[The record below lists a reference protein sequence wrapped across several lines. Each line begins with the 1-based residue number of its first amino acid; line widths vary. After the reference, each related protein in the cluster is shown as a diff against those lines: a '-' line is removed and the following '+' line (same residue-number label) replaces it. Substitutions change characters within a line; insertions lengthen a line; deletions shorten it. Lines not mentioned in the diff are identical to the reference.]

1 MLFSK
6 KILSSQFK
14 IVQLKKF
21 LKLKP
26 QYGANESGVIRN
38 SLSEPRYIR
47 ITDIDEFGLLNDS
60 IGVSASR
67 IEDKYVLNDK
77 DILFARS
84 GATVGKAYLHNA
96 NLQGYK
102 CFFAGYMIRF
112 VINSELV
119 LPEYV
124 FYYTQLPTYA
134 NWVRYIQRAAGQP
147 NINAE
152 EYKSL
157 LVPFPPKVVQ
167 QEVVNIYNAAYKQ
180 KQAKEAEAKELLA
193 SIDDYLLAELGITL
207 PEQDNSLQKRIF
219 ITNFSKLTGSRFDAY
234 FYQEKFEYI
243 YSVLSNGIFPCS
255 TLLKESKL
263 ITSGATPLS
272 GGDAYVLSGNGIPF
286 IRSGEISNISFNECI
301 YIKPEIHN
309 TMLKSSRLKPGDLLI
324 AIVGAT
330 IGEIGVYCSER
341 EANINQAIALVRFKE
356 SINSTFIMEFI
367 RSSFG
372 QFILDRMK
380 RPVARANINLDE
392 IGTLPIPLPPLE
404 KQYEIAEH
412 IRKIRQKAKQLQ
424 QDGACILAD
433 AKIRVEQMILG

>member
-67 IEDKYVLNDK
+67 IEDKYVLNNK

-404 KQYEIAEH
+404 KQYEIAER
-412 IRKIRQKAKQLQ
+412 IRTIRQKAKQLQ
-424 QDGACILAD
+424 DDGASILAD
-433 AKIRVEQMILG
+433 AKIQVEQMILG

>member
-219 ITNFSKLTGSRFDAY
+219 ITNFSKLTG
-234 FYQEKFEYI
+234 
-243 YSVLSNGIFPCS
+243 
-255 TLLKESKL
+255 
-263 ITSGATPLS
+263 
-272 GGDAYVLSGNGIPF
+272 F
-286 IRSGEISNISFNECI
+286 IKKSLNI
-301 YIKPEIHN
+301 
-309 TMLKSSRLKPGDLLI
+309 
-324 AIVGAT
+324 
-330 IGEIGVYCSER
+330 
-341 EANINQAIALVRFKE
+341 
-356 SINSTFIMEFI
+356 
-367 RSSFG
+367 
-372 QFILDRMK
+372 FIL
-380 RPVARANINLDE
+380 
-392 IGTLPIPLPPLE
+392 
-404 KQYEIAEH
+404 YY
-412 IRKIRQKAKQLQ
+412 
-424 QDGACILAD
+424 
-433 AKIRVEQMILG
+433 QMEYFLVLRY

>member
-404 KQYEIAEH
+404 KQYEIAER
-412 IRKIRQKAKQLQ
+412 IRTIRQKAKQLQ
-424 QDGACILAD
+424 DDGASILAD
-433 AKIRVEQMILG
+433 AKIQVEQMILG